1 MLDGTC
7 NQSDLSRPA
16 PLFRRLWAF
25 RLNGL
30 STKLYCV
37 AIFSIVVLP
46 ALAAASIYFAKITE
60 TAAHRLYG
68 DGFVGVV
75 SSSRLELLIEQHRR
89 IVESM
94 PAEVDRARLD
104 NGRARLKETAG
115 KLTTLIQ
122 DLLADRTDPN
132 ADAIEQEI
140 FKSFSPLFTLG
151 DRVAFYAR
159 DFAQDKAL
167 EIAEQYASGADH
179 PRADK
184 ALSRAARRIGA
195 PGHVGSCQLRDLS
208 YDLGVDMR
216 DCSLRADRPD
226 RTRDHARGGVPPQPG
241 HRIHDRSG

>member
-1 MLDGTC
+1 MLDGAR
-7 NQSDLSRPA
+7 NHSDLSRPA
-16 PLFRRLWAF
+16 QLFRRLRVF

-37 AIFSIVVLP
+37 AIFSIVAVTG
-46 ALAAASIYFAKITE
+46 LAAASIYFARITE

-68 DGFVGVV
+68 DGFVGVI

-104 NGRARLKETAG
+104 NGRAQLKEIAG

-159 DFAQDKAL
+159 DFAQDK
-167 EIAEQYASGADH
+167 G
-179 PRADK
+179 
-184 ALSRAARRIGA
+184 
-195 PGHVGSCQLRDLS
+195 
-208 YDLGVDMR
+208 LG
-216 DCSLRADRPD
+216 DR
-226 RTRDHARGGVPPQPG
+226 
-241 HRIHDRSG
+241 